1 MNEIITKYKKVFSK
15 PKTLIIIGIAGILLI
30 FLSSLIP
37 TEKTSSKQE
46 ADEFSYEEYKSELQ
60 KEVENIVKSITGD
73 RRASVL
79 ITFENTVLYSYAD
92 IAEETTN
99 KSDNNSDSERKTG
112 YITVKNADGSEKTVL
127 VTAKMPSVR
136 GVAIVCEGGDN
147 ELINQKLTGA
157 VTAALNITS
166 KRVYI
171 CGRKS

>member
-1 MNEIITKYKKVFSK
+1 MNEIIVKYKKIFSK
-15 PKTLIIIGIAGILLI
+15 PKTLIIIGVMGILLI
-30 FLSSLIP
+30 LLSSVMP
-37 TEKTSSKQE
+37 TKKENTKLEQG
-46 ADEFSYEEYKSELQ
+46 EFSYDEYKAELQ
-60 KEVENIVKSITGD
+60 KNVEKIVKSITGD

-79 ITFENTVLYSYAD
+79 ITFENSVLYSYANV
-92 IAEETTN
+92 AEETT
-99 KSDNNSDSERKTG
+99 KESDNNSDSELKTG

-171 CGRKS
+171 CGRKN

>member
-1 MNEIITKYKKVFSK
+1 MNELIVKYKKIFSK
-15 PKTLIIIGIAGILLI
+15 PKILIIIGISGILLI

-37 TEKTSSKQE
+37 NEKASTKLQE
-46 ADEFSYEEYKSELQ
+46 GEFSYEEYKEELQ
-60 KEVENIVKSITGD
+60 KSVEDMVKSITGD
-73 RRASVL
+73 RRARVV
-79 ITFENTVLYSYAD
+79 ITFENSVLYSYAN
-92 IAEETTN
+92 IEEATTN
-99 KSDNNSDSERKTG
+99 NSDNNSGSELKTG